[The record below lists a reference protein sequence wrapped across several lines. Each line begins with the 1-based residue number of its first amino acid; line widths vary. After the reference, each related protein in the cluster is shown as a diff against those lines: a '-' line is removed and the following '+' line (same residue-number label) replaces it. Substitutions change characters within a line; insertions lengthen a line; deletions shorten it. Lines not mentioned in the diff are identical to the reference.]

1 MAIMLE
7 QQEKPK
13 NWTLIIGVA
22 VFVVIL
28 FVSAYYLFF
37 KNPQAI
43 EELTTS
49 ADQKDIQT
57 LSQIKPDY
65 VKLVDQ
71 LNKYYQKE
79 EGEQIIEPQIG
90 RPNPFLPI

>member
-1 MAIMLE
+1 MIE

-13 NWTLIIGVA
+13 NWTLIIGVV
-22 VFVVIL
+22 VFVGIV

-37 KNPQAI
+37 KNPQVI
-43 EELTTS
+43 ENLTVS
-49 ADQKDIQT
+49 PVQKDVET

-71 LNKYYQKE
+71 LNKYYEKGQA
-79 EGEQIIEPQIG
+79 QTIIEPQLG
-90 RPNPFLPI
+90 RQNPFLPI

>member
-1 MAIMLE
+1 MIE
-7 QQEKPK
+7 QQERPK

-22 VFVVIL
+22 VFIVIL

-37 KNPQAI
+37 KNPAAI
-43 EELTTS
+43 EELAAST
-49 ADQKDIQT
+49 DQKEIET

-71 LNKYYQKE
+71 LNKFYQK
-79 EGEQIIEPQIG
+79 GQQEQIIEPQVG
-90 RPNPFLPI
+90 RQNPFLPI